1 MFSLITHSI
10 KKKKK
15 MQREYHH
22 FLRRKHACSKPN
34 RTKNRTLGYTATQI
48 HWLLATLLLGN
59 YILTLLSISV
69 STPVF
74 ALKQYWFINW
84 ANWGRLLPVTH
95 GNLNWQ
101 DEKHLSCW
109 ELFYREGSL
118 QEPQLIV
125 PLRPL
130 GELIWLQIWSSAFS
144 LNC

>member
-1 MFSLITHSI
+1 
-10 KKKKK
+10 

-22 FLRRKHACSKPN
+22 FLRRKHARSKPN

-48 HWLLATLLLGN
+48 HSLLATLLLGN

-95 GNLNWQ
+95 GNLN
-101 DEKHLSCW
+101 
-109 ELFYREGSL
+109 
-118 QEPQLIV
+118 
-125 PLRPL
+125 
-130 GELIWLQIWSSAFS
+130 
-144 LNC
+144 